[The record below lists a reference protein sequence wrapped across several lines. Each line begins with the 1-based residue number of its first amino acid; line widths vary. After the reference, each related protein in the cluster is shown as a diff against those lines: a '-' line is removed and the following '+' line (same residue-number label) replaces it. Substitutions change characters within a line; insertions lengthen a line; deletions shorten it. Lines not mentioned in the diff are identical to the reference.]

1 MQFILIVKASRN
13 SEGGNLPPEHLMEAM
28 SRYNEMLVEAGV
40 RVMAKGI
47 QPSSNGMRISY
58 PEVGNAP
65 VITEGPFDVT
75 KDLVAGFIIIDVN
88 SKEEAVEWAL
98 KMPDP
103 QGYGEGQI
111 ELRQLFE

>member
-1 MQFILIVKASRN
+1 MLFILIVKASKN
-13 SEGGNLPPEHLMEAM
+13 SEQGNLPPKALMDAM
-28 SRYNEMLVEAGV
+28 ANYNKELVDAGV

-47 QPSSNGMRISY
+47 QPSSNGLRISY
-58 PEVGNAP
+58 PVSGKDP
-65 VITEGPFDVT
+65 IVTQGPFEVT
-75 KDLVAGFIIIDVN
+75 ENLVAGFILIDVS
-88 SKEEAVEWAL
+88 SKEEAIEWAM

>member
-1 MQFILIVKASRN
+1 
-13 SEGGNLPPEHLMEAM
+13 
-28 SRYNEMLVEAGV
+28 
-40 RVMAKGI
+40 
-47 QPSSNGMRISY
+47 MRISY